1 MLTGTFD
8 PVHLGHTA
16 MAGAALATFKLD
28 QIWLWI
34 NAEAAHKAGV
44 TPFADRLAMARLA
57 VAGSERL
64 SVYEGELSRHPHNN
78 VETFAGL
85 ARRHPESELYYI
97 VGADTLATVDR
108 WDDVE
113 TVVTQT
119 TFLVAERG
127 SVGAVRVADELRWR
141 LGALG
146 DRLRAEVFEFAG
158 YDGAS
163 SLRVRAQ
170 LAAGEWPEALDERVY
185 QYTLAHNLYR
195 D

>member
-16 MAGAALATFKLD
+16 MAEAALTAFKLD
-28 QIWLWI
+28 QVWLWI
-34 NAEAAHKAGV
+34 NPEAAHKAGV

-57 VAGSERL
+57 VAGNEWL
-64 SVYEGELSRHPHNN
+64 SVYEGEFSRHPHSN

-97 VGADTLATVDR
+97 VGSDTLAMVDR

-113 TVVTQT
+113 TVVEQT

-127 SVGAVRVADELRWR
+127 NVGAGRVADELRGR

-146 DRLRAEVFEFAG
+146 DRLRAKVFEFSG
-158 YDGAS
+158 HNGAS

-170 LAAGEWPEALDERVY
+170 LAAGERPEALDERVY
-185 QYTLAHNLYR
+185 QYILAHNLYR